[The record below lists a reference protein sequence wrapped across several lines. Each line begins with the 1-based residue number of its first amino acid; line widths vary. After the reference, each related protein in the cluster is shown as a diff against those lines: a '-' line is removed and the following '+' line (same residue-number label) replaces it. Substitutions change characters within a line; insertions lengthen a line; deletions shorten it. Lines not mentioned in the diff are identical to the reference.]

1 MLPRFIDEP
10 TLFIQDSYSP
20 DSALYNIIGPTS
32 NLFDLNVNEDRQI
45 TISNIQTTLLPYM
58 KFPPDFTPSFTPSF
72 DQELP
77 STDFVTLYYNLV
89 CNGEYSA
96 GDIWNYQNFFV
107 ENPDFSDITDNYIG
121 LENLGN
127 IIINAFT
134 DVPNLIANETVSCSI
149 YDDTESVTPI
159 CKKYIYVYLG
169 SVDLMSDLNT
179 LSTIVLDPDDP
190 VLNIFT
196 DMISFLNILQTI
208 FPQ

>member
-1 MLPRFIDEP
+1 LS
-10 TLFIQDSYSP
+10 IQDSYST
-20 DSALYNIIGPTS
+20 DSALYNIIDPTS
-32 NLFDLNVNEDRQI
+32 NLFNVNEDRA
-45 TISNIQTTLLPYM
+45 TTFSNIQTTLLPYM

-72 DQELP
+72 DQDLP
-77 STDFVTLYYNLV
+77 LSDVPRLDFVTLYYNLV

-96 GDIWNYQNFFV
+96 GDIWNYQDFFV
-107 ENPDFSDITDNYIG
+107 ENPDFSDITNNYIG
-121 LENLGN
+121 LDNLGN
-127 IIINAFT
+127 IVMNAFT
-134 DVPNLIANETVSCSI
+134 DVPNLIVNETVPCSI